1 MPVVPLHSLTS
12 QALDA
17 KFANKQRRYDCK
29 LSASFLHSPLPPPM
43 LAEPPRAPNPTFE
56 ALRAAAAHLN
66 LPGENEQHGPPAAA
80 FATRRRPVRK
90 ALLGAT
96 AALALCALAA
106 GSYRAW
112 SAKTSEGG
120 LASIEATL
128 ASLAQRFRDLAAN
141 QAVFRTVGEKIA
153 LWLPTLPPAML
164 KAEPAAPAREAAG
177 TAGPAAAAQAEP
189 GAFPPAAAVASPNA
203 AETAPASAPPGIV
216 TQQLTD
222 TFALVRQMGLLVRD
236 MQAENEGLRTQV
248 AGLTELQSKVAD
260 LEQRLATAAH
270 SLNDEHDEN
279 AQLRAQVATLAD
291 TQQAGSKAIEQR
303 PSLPARNPADAA
315 SEPGELQAE
324 TPAPPAPASAGDN
337 AVPADTVMTGFARAA
352 RRYHVQA
359 ASFGMAVLS
368 DANAAPGQA
377 GGHLVTV
384 GDQVPGVGRVTRIIP
399 RGTSWVVQTDHG
411 EIQ

>member
-1 MPVVPLHSLTS
+1 MPVIPLHSLTS
-12 QALDA
+12 QALDV
-17 KFANKQRRYDCK
+17 KFANKQRRYNCK
-29 LSASFLHSPLPPPM
+29 LSASFLHSPSPPPR

-66 LPGENEQHGPPAAA
+66 LPGENEQHGPPAATLA
-80 FATRRRPVRK
+80 PRRHPVRK

-112 SAKTSEGG
+112 TAKMPEGG
-120 LASIEATL
+120 PALIHATL

-141 QAVFRTVGEKIA
+141 QAVFRTMGEKIA
-153 LWLPTLPPAML
+153 LLLPTPPPAL
-164 KAEPAAPAREAAG
+164 PKAEPAAPAAAG
-177 TAGPAAAAQAEP
+177 RADLAAAQAEP
-189 GAFPPAAAVASPNA
+189 GAFPPAAAVASPPA
-203 AETAPASAPPGIV
+203 AETAAFAPPGIAA
-216 TQQLTD
+216 QQLTD

-248 AGLTELQSKVAD
+248 AGLTDALQSQVAD
-260 LEQRLATAAH
+260 LEQRLAAAAH

-279 AQLRAQVATLAD
+279 AQLRAQMAMLAD
-291 TQQAGSKAIEQR
+291 TQQASSKAIEQR
-303 PSLPARNPADAA
+303 PSLLARNPADAA
-315 SEPGELQAE
+315 PERGEPQAE
-324 TPAPPAPASAGDN
+324 APAAPVSTSAGDN
-337 AVPADTVMTGFARAA
+337 GVAADAATTGLARAV
-352 RRYHVQA
+352 RRYRVQA
-359 ASFGMAVLS
+359 ASFGMAVLG

>member
-1 MPVVPLHSLTS
+1 MPVIPLHSLTS

-29 LSASFLHSPLPPPM
+29 LSASFLHSSSPPPR

-90 ALLGAT
+90 ALLGAA
-96 AALALCALAA
+96 AALGLCALAA
-106 GSYRAW
+106 GSYHAW
-112 SAKTSEGG
+112 TAQTSEGG
-120 LASIEATL
+120 LASIDATL
-128 ASLAQRFRDLAAN
+128 ASLAQRFRDLAAS

-153 LWLPTLPPAML
+153 LWLPTLPPALL
-164 KAEPAAPAREAAG
+164 KAEPAAPAPEAAG
-177 TAGPAAAAQAEP
+177 RADPAAAQAEP

-203 AETAPASAPPGIV
+203 AETAAASAPPGIAA
-216 TQQLTD
+216 QQLTD

-248 AGLTELQSKVAD
+248 AGLTELQSRVAD

-270 SLNDEHDEN
+270 SLDDEHDEN
-279 AQLRAQVATLAD
+279 AQLRAQVAMLAD
-291 TQQAGSKAIEQR
+291 TQQSGSKAIEQR
-303 PSLPARNPADAA
+303 LSLPARNPADAA
-315 SEPGELQAE
+315 SEPGEPQAE
-324 TPAPPAPASAGDN
+324 TPAPSASTSAGDD
-337 AVPADTVMTGFARAA
+337 AVAADAATTGFARAA

-368 DANAAPGQA
+368 NADAAPGQA

>member
-1 MPVVPLHSLTS
+1 MPVIPLHSLTS
-12 QALDA
+12 QALDM
-17 KFANKQRRYDCK
+17 KFANKQRRYNCK
-29 LSASFLHSPLPPPM
+29 LSASFLHPPLPPPR
-43 LAEPPRAPNPTFE
+43 LAEPTRAPNPTFE

-66 LPGENEQHGPPAAA
+66 LPGENEQHGPPAATL
-80 FATRRRPVRK
+80 ATRRHPVRK

-112 SAKTSEGG
+112 TAKTPGG
-120 LASIEATL
+120 GPALIDATL

-141 QAVFRTVGEKIA
+141 QAVFRTMGEKIA
-153 LWLPTLPPAML
+153 LLLPTPPPAL
-164 KAEPAAPAREAAG
+164 PKAEPAAPAAAG
-177 TAGPAAAAQAEP
+177 QADLAAAPAEP
-189 GAFPPAAAVASPNA
+189 GAFPPAAAVASPHA
-203 AETAPASAPPGIV
+203 AETAASAPPGIAA
-216 TQQLTD
+216 QQLTD

-248 AGLTELQSKVAD
+248 AGLTDALQSQVAD
-260 LEQRLATAAH
+260 LEQRLAAAAH

-279 AQLRAQVATLAD
+279 AQLRAQVAMLAD
-291 TQQAGSKAIEQR
+291 TQQAGSKAIEQP

-315 SEPGELQAE
+315 PEPGEPQAE
-324 TPAPPAPASAGDN
+324 APAAPASASAGDDGV
-337 AVPADTVMTGFARAA
+337 AADAATTGFARAA
-352 RRYHVQA
+352 RRYRVQA
-359 ASFGMAVLS
+359 ASFGMAVLG